1 MSLPTPF
8 FRDAFVTLYCGDAL
22 EIVKHLEPESF
33 SAVVTDPPYNE
44 TSLEWDRW
52 PTGWP
57 SAVAHLSNS
66 LWCFGSMRM
75 FLEKRGEFAGWNFS
89 QDIVWEKHNGSS
101 LHADRFK
108 RVHECAAH
116 FYRGKWAD
124 VFKAPVFTND
134 ATARSL
140 RRKVKPDH
148 FGAVKGTA
156 VYKSEDGGP
165 RMERSVIFCRSC
177 HGHAIHP
184 TQKPEGIMRP
194 LIQYSVPAGGLVLDP
209 FAGSGTTLL
218 VAKQE
223 GRRSV
228 GIERSP
234 EYCKAIVDR
243 LGQGVMTL

>member
-22 EIVKHLEPESF
+22 EIVKHLEPGSF

-75 FLEKRGEFAGWNFS
+75 FLEKRGEFAGWNFA
-89 QDIVWEKHNGSS
+89 QDIVWEKHNGSGM
-101 LHADRFK
+101 AVDRFR
-108 RVHECAAH
+108 RVHECAVH
-116 FYRGKWAD
+116 FYREKWAN
-124 VFKAPVFTND
+124 VFKAPVYRSD
-134 ATARSL
+134 SEARVFS
-140 RRKVKPDH
+140 RNTSPPH
-148 FGAVKGTA
+148 FGAVKNSAT
-156 VYKSEDGGP
+156 YKP
-165 RMERSVIFCRSC
+165 KAARVPMERSVIFCRSC

-234 EYCKAIVDR
+234 EYCQAIVER